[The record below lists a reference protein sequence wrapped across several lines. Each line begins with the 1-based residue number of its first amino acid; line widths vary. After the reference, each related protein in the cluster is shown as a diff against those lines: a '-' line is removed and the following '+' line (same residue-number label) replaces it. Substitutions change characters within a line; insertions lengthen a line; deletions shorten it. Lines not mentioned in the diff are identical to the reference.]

1 MCVSM
6 SAMRLFSYDNT
17 NKWFYTKLKFDYVVL
32 HVYENS
38 WD

>member
-6 SAMRLFSYDNT
+6 SAMYLFSYDNT
-17 NKWFYTKLKFDYVVL
+17 KNLFYTKLKFDYVVL
-32 HVYENS
+32 YENS